1 MNHLLTVT
9 RCITAATVGCL
20 WTAVAQTATN
30 SPAEKM
36 QACFQCQGAGTT
48 KCTTAG
54 CLNGQ
59 MDCPA
64 SCIKLRKG
72 KWEKRPNRP
81 DPNET
86 MQSITVAG
94 KGFWVSSHHE
104 GVYYVLDAN
113 RQLVMQECP
122 SCHGATRVQC
132 KICTGTG
139 IIKCPICDG
148 KKQVPASWSAFD
160 NPKMKDRPS
169 RFKLKGERELVGR
182 KVAVMGSRTRIRTET
197 GDTEVDTADIISEER
212 QSSKR

>member
-1 MNHLLTVT
+1 
-9 RCITAATVGCL
+9 
-20 WTAVAQTATN
+20 
-30 SPAEKM
+30 
-36 QACFQCQGAGTT
+36 
-48 KCTTAG
+48 
-54 CLNGQ
+54 

-64 SCIKLRKG
+64 ACIKLRKG

-86 MQSITVAG
+86 MQSITVGG

-113 RQLVMQECP
+113 RQLVMQDCP
-122 SCHGATRVQC
+122 TCHGATRVQC
-132 KICTGTG
+132 KTCAGTG

-169 RFKLKGERELVGR
+169 RFKLKGDREIIGR

-197 GDTEVDTADIISEER
+197 GDTDVDSADIISEER
-212 QSSKR
+212 QPARK